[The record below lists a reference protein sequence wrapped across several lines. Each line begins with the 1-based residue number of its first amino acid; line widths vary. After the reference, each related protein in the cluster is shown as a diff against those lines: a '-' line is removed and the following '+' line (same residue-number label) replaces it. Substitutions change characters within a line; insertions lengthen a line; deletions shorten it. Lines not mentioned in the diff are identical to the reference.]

1 MQHSDKQ
8 KRLRIFFTGVGGQ
21 GTLTATTLLARTAL
35 DAGQEVVAGEV
46 HGMAQRGGVVESVL
60 LLGGWRSPKLDLGEA
75 DILLGFE
82 PLETLR
88 GLPYLRPGG
97 VIFSSRDPMP
107 PLSVSLGMAAYPSME
122 EIEQKSRAVASQC
135 HFLACR
141 ELGIQA
147 GAAQA
152 GNTVLLA
159 AVCASGLRPSV
170 STPSRPPSKNTCP
183 PSCRPPTSRL
193 WNSVRPPC
201 ICNSSMA
208 RVVLLRGGPP
218 HLRCRCP

>member
-1 MQHSDKQ
+1 MNDVKSC
-8 KRLRIFFTGVGGQ
+8 LLVGVGGQ
-21 GTLTATTLLARTAL
+21 GAILISKIMSNGFMK
-35 DAGQEVVAGEV
+35 AGYDVKQSEV

-159 AVCASGLRPSV
+159 AVCASGLLPFGIDALKAAIEKYLPAKLQASNL
-170 STPSRPPSKNTCP
+170 KA
-183 PSCRPPTSRL
+183 L
-193 WNSVRPPC
+193 ELGQAALH
-201 ICNSSMA
+201 M
-208 RVVLLRGGPP
+208 
-218 HLRCRCP
+218 